1 MKLNELSVFLPA
13 YNEEDNIVRVSEGVL
28 SALPKFADR
37 FELVIVN
44 DGSKDRTLELA
55 EGLAAM
61 NPAVRVVS
69 HEKNRGYGAALK
81 TGFSSARFENIFFMD
96 GDGQLDINELG
107 SLIPLFSDCDIA
119 AGFRIKRNDPLHRV
133 VNGKAYNILVRILFG
148 LNVRDIDCAFKLIRK
163 KVTDAV
169 KLNSESQFLSAEF
182 LIKSK
187 KAGFRIKQAGVHH
200 YPREKGTPTGNKP
213 LVVLNSFRELFRLW
227 GELRSQEK

>member
-1 MKLNELSVFLPA
+1 MRLKELSIFLPA
-13 YNEEDNIVRVSEGVL
+13 YNEKDNIERVAKGVL
-28 SALPKFADR
+28 AALPDFAER

-44 DGSKDRTLELA
+44 DGSKDRTREIA
-55 EGLAAM
+55 EGLAKKDP
-61 NPAVRVVS
+61 NVKVVS

-81 TGFSSARFENIFFMD
+81 TGFASAKYENIFFMD
-96 GDGQLDINELG
+96 GDGQLDIKEMDR
-107 SLIPLFSDCDIA
+107 LIPLLAECDIA

-133 VNGKAYNILVRILFG
+133 LNGKAYNLLVRLLFG
-148 LNVRDIDCAFKLIRK
+148 LDVRDIDCAFKLIKK
-163 KVTDAV
+163 KVTDTV

-213 LVVLNSFRELFRLW
+213 LVVINSFKELFKLW
-227 GELRSQEK
+227 RELRSQGK